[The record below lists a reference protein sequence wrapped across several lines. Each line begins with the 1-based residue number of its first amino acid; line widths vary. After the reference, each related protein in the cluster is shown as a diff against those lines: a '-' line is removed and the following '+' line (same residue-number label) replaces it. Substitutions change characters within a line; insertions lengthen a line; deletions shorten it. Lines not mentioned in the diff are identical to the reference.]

1 MTEKTEKAN
10 EKMPTRGIRMPD
22 ELWNTCVEMSEE
34 LGYGYPS
41 DFIRD
46 AIEFFI
52 EWNKRKSSEKFLT
65 PALESVMRGIV
76 KDSEDRQSTLLFKL
90 AVELD
95 VLARVICHDH
105 SYSAEGWETI
115 RKDSI
120 RRVMD
125 TNGRLHLGEKG
136 TEWQDLY

>member
-1 MTEKTEKAN
+1 MSENEN

-22 ELWNTCVEMSEE
+22 ELWKTCIEMSKE

-76 KDSEDRQSTLLFKL
+76 QDSDDRMGCLLYKL
-90 AVELD
+90 AVDMDMLVHLVMCDYRYSDEELQQ
-95 VLARVICHDH
+95 
-105 SYSAEGWETI
+105 I
-115 RKDSI
+115 RQQCL
-120 RRVMD
+120 RRVND
-125 TNGRLHLGEKG
+125 TNGRIHLGEKG
-136 TEWQDLY
+136 TSWRDLY

>member
-1 MTEKTEKAN
+1 MSENEN

-22 ELWNTCVEMSEE
+22 ELWNTCIEMSKK

-52 EWNKRKSSEKFLT
+52 EWNNRKSSEKFLT

-76 KDSEDRQSTLLFKL
+76 QDSDDRMGCLLYKL
-90 AVELD
+90 SVDMDMLSHLVMRDYNYSDAEL
-95 VLARVICHDH
+95 HQ
-105 SYSAEGWETI
+105 I
-115 RKDSI
+115 RQQAI
-120 RRVMD
+120 RRVSD
-125 TNGRLHLGEKG
+125 TNGRIHLGEKG
-136 TEWQDLY
+136 TSWRDLY

>member
-1 MTEKTEKAN
+1 MTEKIN

-22 ELWNTCVEMSEE
+22 ELWKTCIEMSEE

-52 EWNKRKSSEKFLT
+52 EWNSIKSSEKFLT

-76 KDSEDRQSTLLFKL
+76 QDSDDRMGCLLHKIAVTMDMLAYVIMKDYRYSDEELRQ
-90 AVELD
+90 
-95 VLARVICHDH
+95 
-105 SYSAEGWETI
+105 I
-115 RKDSI
+115 RQMSI
-120 RRVMD
+120 RRVND
-125 TNGRLHLGEKG
+125 TNGRIHLGEKG
-136 TEWQDLY
+136 TSWRDLY

>member
-1 MTEKTEKAN
+1 MSENED

-22 ELWNTCVEMSEE
+22 ELWKTCIEMSKE

-52 EWNKRKSSEKFLT
+52 EWNNRKSSEKFLT

-76 KDSEDRQSTLLFKL
+76 QDSDDRMGCLLYKL
-90 AVELD
+90 AVSLD
-95 VLARVICHDH
+95 MMARLMYHEH
-105 SYSAEGWETI
+105 NYSESDWEKF
-115 RKDSI
+115 RQQCL
-120 RRVMD
+120 RRVND
-125 TNGRLHLGEKG
+125 TNGRIHLGEKG
-136 TEWQDLY
+136 TSWRDLY

>member
-1 MTEKTEKAN
+1 MSENAN

-22 ELWNTCVEMSEE
+22 ELWNTCIEMSKE

-41 DFIRD
+41 DFIRE

-76 KDSEDRQSTLLFKL
+76 QDSDDRMGCLLYKL
-90 AVELD
+90 AVDMDMLAHLVMCDYRYSDEELQQ
-95 VLARVICHDH
+95 
-105 SYSAEGWETI
+105 I
-115 RKDSI
+115 RQMSI
-120 RRVMD
+120 RRVND
-125 TNGRLHLGEKG
+125 TNGRIHLGEKG
-136 TEWQDLY
+136 TSWRDLY

>member
-1 MTEKTEKAN
+1 
-10 EKMPTRGIRMPD
+10 
-22 ELWNTCVEMSEE
+22 
-34 LGYGYPS
+34 
-41 DFIRD
+41 
-46 AIEFFI
+46 
-52 EWNKRKSSEKFLT
+52 
-65 PALESVMRGIV
+65 MRGIV

-90 AVELD
+90 AVDLD

-105 SYSAEGWETI
+105 NYNAEGWETI
-115 RKDSI
+115 RRDSI

>member
-1 MTEKTEKAN
+1 MSENEN

-22 ELWNTCVEMSEE
+22 ELWKTCNEMSKE

-76 KDSEDRQSTLLFKL
+76 QDSDDRMGCLLYKL
-90 AVELD
+90 AVDMDMLVHLVMCDYRYSDEELQQ
-95 VLARVICHDH
+95 
-105 SYSAEGWETI
+105 I
-115 RKDSI
+115 RQQCL
-120 RRVMD
+120 RRVND
-125 TNGRLHLGEKG
+125 TNGRIHLGEKG
-136 TEWQDLY
+136 TSWRDLY

>member
-1 MTEKTEKAN
+1 MTEKIN

-22 ELWNTCVEMSEE
+22 ELWKTCIEMSEE

-52 EWNKRKSSEKFLT
+52 EWHNRKSSEKFLT

-76 KDSEDRQSTLLFKL
+76 QDSDDRMGCLLHKIAVTMDMLAYVIMKDYRYSDEELRQ
-90 AVELD
+90 
-95 VLARVICHDH
+95 
-105 SYSAEGWETI
+105 I
-115 RKDSI
+115 RQMSI
-120 RRVMD
+120 RRVND
-125 TNGRLHLGEKG
+125 TNGRIHLGEKG
-136 TEWQDLY
+136 TS

>member
-1 MTEKTEKAN
+1 
-10 EKMPTRGIRMPD
+10 MPD
-22 ELWNTCVEMSEE
+22 ELWKTCIEMSEE

-52 EWNKRKSSEKFLT
+52 EWNNRKSSEKFLT

-76 KDSEDRQSTLLFKL
+76 QDSDDLMGCLLHKIAVTMDMLAYVIMKDYRYSDEELRQ
-90 AVELD
+90 
-95 VLARVICHDH
+95 
-105 SYSAEGWETI
+105 I
-115 RKDSI
+115 RQMSI

>member
-1 MTEKTEKAN
+1 MPENEN
-10 EKMPTRGIRMPD
+10 EKMPTRGIRMPN
-22 ELWNTCVEMSEE
+22 ELWNTCVEMSKE
-34 LGYGYPS
+34 LGYGFPS

-52 EWNKRKSSEKFLT
+52 EWNNRKSSEKFLT

-76 KDSEDRQSTLLFKL
+76 KDSEDRICRLLFKM
-90 AVELD
+90 AVDMNMLSHLVLQDYRYSSEEL
-95 VLARVICHDH
+95 RQ
-105 SYSAEGWETI
+105 I
-115 RKDSI
+115 RQMSI